1 MKVKHKRIIKRAI
14 AGIIALL
21 FAYAATFGSWI
32 VFPFAIGFA
41 SVQFL
46 LWKLK
51 EDATS
56 IFLKRPLAFDYS
68 VIIIIVLTVI
78 CILVSNAINAGLTFI
93 FGIGGVILSY
103 LLSKAEIKNKKKKN
117 R

>member
-1 MKVKHKRIIKRAI
+1 MKMRHKRIIKRTV
-14 AGIIALL
+14 AGIMALL
-21 FAYAATFGSWI
+21 FAYAATFGSWV

-51 EDATS
+51 ENATS
-56 IFLKRPLAFDYS
+56 IFLERPLAFDYS
-68 VIIIIVLTVI
+68 VIIIIFLTAI
-78 CILVSNAINAGLTFI
+78 CSFISNAVTAGLIFV

-103 LLSKAEIKNKKKKN
+103 MLSKTEMKNKKKKN